1 MEIITAVIGLVV
13 GAIIAWL
20 VATRRAEAMET
31 RAIVIE
37 EQLGIAQQE
46 NAATKAQLANEQRQV
61 IVLVGQL
68 SAAEER
74 CAGLGK
80 KVEESDTRLAAEFER
95 LSLRIL
101 HQSAD
106 GLKKEH
112 REELDTLLKP
122 FRDQLGDFRQRIDT
136 IHTDESKSVAELHSR
151 IESLTSLNTQV
162 SQQAN
167 NLTNALRGQSKMQG
181 DWGEVILDRVLEMS
195 GLRAGHEYEKQ
206 ASLEGVYGRQLRPD
220 VIIRL
225 PDGNKHLIV
234 DSKVS
239 LTAFANHANATDEVT
254 AGQFLREHVQ
264 SIRNHVKQLADKKY
278 QNLSG
283 INSPDF
289 VFLFMPIEPA
299 FLLAM
304 RHDTALYQDA
314 LRQRV
319 IVVTPSTLLA
329 TLMTVEAL
337 WKGARQDSNAQ
348 KIASEAGSLYDK
360 FVGFYEDLKQIQ
372 TRIKQTEESMDSA
385 LGKLR
390 DGNGNLIGKVEKL
403 KKLGAKNTKSIPAD
417 ALPDTSEN
425 EDAD

>member
-1 MEIITAVIGLVV
+1 
-13 GAIIAWL
+13 
-20 VATRRAEAMET
+20 MET

-61 IVLVGQL
+61 VLLVGQL
-68 SAAEER
+68 GAAEER

-106 GLKKEH
+106 GLKKGH

-195 GLRAGHEYEKQ
+195 GLIAGHEYEKQ
-206 ASLEGVYGRQLRPD
+206 ASLEGIDGRQLRPD

-264 SIRNHVKQLADKKY
+264 SIRNHVRQLADKNY
-278 QNLSG
+278 QNLPG

-304 RHDTALYQDA
+304 RHDTALYQEA
-314 LRQRV
+314 LRRKV
-319 IVVTPSTLLA
+319 IIVTPSTLLA

-372 TRIKQTEESMDSA
+372 TRIKQTEVSMDSA

-403 KKLGAKNTKSIPAD
+403 KKLGAKNTRSIPTD
-417 ALPDTSEN
+417 ALPSTTEN